1 MEETGRDNEVMLM
14 VMVTA
19 NMVAMVMVL
28 GRVMLTKVTVMAKMK
43 MILKMKLTIQGD
55 GRSVDRRV
63 FSSCNPNY
71 SSRGTTGSLED
82 SI

>member
-28 GRVMLTKVTVMAKMK
+28 GRVMLTKVTVMAKML
-43 MILKMKLTIQGD
+43 MILKMIMTMA
-55 GRSVDRRV
+55 GRWALSGPES
-63 FSSCNPNY
+63 F
-71 SSRGTTGSLED
+71 
-82 SI
+82 

>member
-28 GRVMLTKVTVMAKMK
+28 GRVMLTKVTVMAKMM
-43 MILKMKLTIQGD
+43 MILKMIMTMA
-55 GRSVDRRV
+55 GR
-63 FSSCNPNY
+63 
-71 SSRGTTGSLED
+71 
-82 SI
+82 

>member
-1 MEETGRDNEVMLM
+1 MEETARDNEVVLM
-14 VMVTA
+14 VMAMA
-19 NMVAMVMVL
+19 NMMAMVMVL

-43 MILKMKLTIQGD
+43 MILKLTIQGD